1 MDGLRHLLL
10 LLPVLSVEC
19 GEGSRGGLG
28 KGGEA
33 RWISNPVTRC
43 SVIPDR
49 LQISGH
55 PPQHKEGLSPLNCVR
70 FLQPGQAGVGGAD
83 RTSFRGPRPDAARRG
98 PSRRIFTPPPPP
110 PELASVVCERS
121 EVRSARRSRPRP
133 LRAPAAAGG
142 TEGGPQCV
150 WPGPFY
156 FPPIT
161 HASARAFLPEIEGTT
176 PTGQLGGAAP
186 VHPHGAT
193 CRATTREAGTRTFP
207 VGTCTASPPT
217 PPRRSPREGW
227 TWWTS
232 RSWRRRA
239 PRLPSAAASRAPRSR
254 SATAPTAGTTPSAA
268 TTRAR

>member
-1 MDGLRHLLL
+1 MDLEPRDALLRHPRPPPNFGAPSTTQGRSVTPELCQVPATRPGRGGRRGSD
-10 LLPVLSVEC
+10 LLPRS
-19 GEGSRGGLG
+19 
-28 KGGEA
+28 
-33 RWISNPVTRC
+33 
-43 SVIPDR
+43 
-49 LQISGH
+49 
-55 PPQHKEGLSPLNCVR
+55 
-70 FLQPGQAGVGGAD
+70 
-83 RTSFRGPRPDAARRG
+83 
-98 PSRRIFTPPPPP
+98 PSRRCPTRPEPEDLYTPSPL

-121 EVRSARRSRPRP
+121 EVRSARRSHPRP

>member
-1 MDGLRHLLL
+1 MDLEPRDALLRH
-10 LLPVLSVEC
+10 PRPPPNFGAPSTTQGRSVTPELC
-19 GEGSRGGLG
+19 QVPATRPGW
-28 KGGEA
+28 EA
-33 RWISNPVTRC
+33 RIGPPSAVPVPTL
-43 SVIPDR
+43 PDEAR
-49 LQISGH
+49 AGGSLH
-55 PPQHKEGLSPLNCVR
+55 PL
-70 FLQPGQAGVGGAD
+70 
-83 RTSFRGPRPDAARRG
+83 
-98 PSRRIFTPPPPP
+98 PP